1 MTRGSIRAVLDT
13 NVLVSALLFE
23 RGRLSWLRPSWRS
36 GRLIPVFAQPTVLEL
51 CRVLAYPK
59 FMLDAQDRDRLLEDV
74 LPWSE
79 SWTATIPATP
89 HRVRDPHDQVF
100 LELALAADTELLV
113 TGDADLLALR
123 GDVSPLLILN
133 PAETQAWLES

>member
-1 MTRGSIRAVLDT
+1 M
-13 NVLVSALLFE
+13 
-23 RGRLSWLRPSWRS
+23 
-36 GRLIPVFAQPTVLEL
+36 
-51 CRVLAYPK
+51 LAYPK
-59 FMLDAQDRDRLLEDV
+59 FRLNAQDRDRLLEDV

-79 SWTATIPATP
+79 NWTAPIPATS

-100 LELALAADTELLV
+100 LELALAADTKLLV

-133 PAETQAWLES
+133 PAETEAWLES